1 MTALC
6 VRGRTAQSALH
17 WLSAALVL
25 VAVGSQALA
34 DEPNIK
40 AMPAP
45 MPPSD
50 APIVVAVDQA
60 TVMKLP
66 ERATTVVI
74 GNPLIADLTIQP
86 GGIAIVTGKGF
97 GATNV
102 IVMDRGGA
110 VLSEKLIEVKGPNEP
125 VVVVYRGLSRQTYSC
140 TPECSPRITL
150 GDTSKDDMDKDSG
163 LPSDYF
169 GKTLNQTITRN
180 NQAMAIGGS
189 H

>member
-6 VRGRTAQSALH
+6 VRGQAAQGALH
-17 WLSAALVL
+17 WLLAALVL
-25 VAVGSQALA
+25 VTIGSQALA
-34 DEPNIK
+34 DEPNVK
-40 AMPAP
+40 PVSAP
-45 MPPSD
+45 MLSSG

-86 GGIAIVTGKGF
+86 GNIAIVTGKGF

-110 VLSEKLIEVKGPNEP
+110 VLSEKIVEVKGPNEP
-125 VVVVYRGLSRQTYSC
+125 VVVVYRGLTRQTYSC

-150 GDTSKDDMDKDSG
+150 GDTSKGDIDKDSG
-163 LPSDYF
+163 LPPDYF
-169 GKTLNQTITRN
+169 GSTLNQTITRN
-180 NQAMAIGGS
+180 NQAMAIGGA